1 MVRLGVIGCGRILP
15 AHLRG
20 LREIKT
26 RGLADFEITALC
38 SRNIDDAKMFRSP
51 DHGIPPRPPTANDQT
66 DPLSAPHVYVSELQS
81 SRPEV
86 YSDYQHMLDSD
97 SVDAVIVLTALD
109 SHHTIGVDCLDSGR
123 HVMMEKPLAITVR
136 AARMLV
142 DAAARNDLMLATAEV
157 IRYLEPIR
165 AVHWAIRH
173 GSIGRLQSVLA
184 GGMGSPDWS
193 PDYIA
198 AHTAWRHVK
207 QRAGG
212 GPSIDFGVH
221 LFDMIEYECGEIESV
236 GAMTATTEPVRRYRG
251 DAPFEGTVE
260 NELEDVAMITYR
272 FKSGAIGSLTLS
284 WGAHGDVV
292 AVPGGKAIY
301 GSKGSIVGTE
311 LTNDS
316 GEKADTIELMR
327 AEASSDQL
335 ERWFPG
341 GLEDPFGLELLDW
354 LKAIE
359 DSQRKPEVD
368 GEGGLRDLAVAYSVV
383 ESSVV
388 GRQVKVDEVASGSVN
403 EYQREI
409 DEALGI

>member
-1 MVRLGVIGCGRILP
+1 MIRLGVIGCGRILP

-51 DHGIPPRPPTANDQT
+51 DDGVPPRPPTANDQT

-81 SRPEV
+81 GRPEV
-86 YSDYQHMLDSD
+86 YSDYRHMLDSD

-109 SHHTIGVDCLDSGR
+109 SHHTIGVDCLESGR
-123 HVMMEKPLAITVR
+123 HVMMEKPLAITVK

-142 DAAARNDLMLATAEV
+142 DAAAKHDLTLATAEV

-165 AVHWAIRH
+165 AVHWTIRH
-173 GSIGRLQSVLA
+173 GRIGRLQSVLA

-221 LFDMIEYECGEIESV
+221 LFDMIEYQCGEIDSV
-236 GAMTATTEPVRRYRG
+236 GAVTATTEPVRRYRG

-311 LTNDS
+311 LTDDLGDKS
-316 GEKADTIELMR
+316 DTIELMR
-327 AEASSDQL
+327 AEASPDQL

-354 LKAIE
+354 LQAIE
-359 DSQRKPEVD
+359 DSQREPEVD
-368 GEGGLRDLAVAYSVV
+368 GAGGLRDLAVAYSVV
-383 ESSVV
+383 ESSVA
-388 GRQVKVDEVASGSVN
+388 GRQVKVDEVASGSVD

-409 DEALGI
+409 DVALGI